1 MNSALLRA
9 SLFAEENS
17 GAARGSVVSTDEV
30 AYRQGLVE
38 GGRSPP
44 AIGAL
49 LRNAVTAG
57 VIPT

>member
-1 MNSALLRA
+1 MNSALIRA
-9 SLFAEENS
+9 SLFAEENF

-38 GGRSPP
+38 GGRSRL

-49 LRNAVTAG
+49 LRNGSRPA
-57 VIPT
+57 